1 MTAMLNYWMLASRRL
16 LLFGLFPILVGSI
29 AGLQGWLWNQDAAAF
44 AENLR
49 TVDGRVL
56 RITPDGDDLLLDVEY
71 QTEAGVRHK
80 QQIKVASRLES
91 GLRTVGK
98 VSLIYDLR
106 YPQLA
111 ELGDVVSAHNEK
123 RLYVGITA
131 AGGLLCLAGGFFLG
145 HRARQTARIL
155 TLFKSG
161 TLVQTEVRDSA
172 LAPGSQTGRFT
183 YAFRGPNARWYEG
196 KSPEMNA
203 SQLREWPVGKRILA
217 AYDPAN
223 PRSNEADIFGI
234 VDEKRRGAVLTADS

>member
-16 LLFGLFPILVGSI
+16 LLFGLLPMLAGSI
-29 AGLQGWLWNQDAAAF
+29 VGLQGWLWNQDAAAF

-49 TVDGRVL
+49 TADGQVL
-56 RITPDGDDLLLDVEY
+56 RITPDGDDLMLDVEY
-71 QTEAGVRHK
+71 ETEAGVRHK
-80 QQIKVASRLES
+80 QQIKVDSRQES
-91 GLRTVGK
+91 ELRTVGK

-106 YPQLA
+106 YPQSA
-111 ELGDVVSAHNEK
+111 ELGDVVTAHNEK
-123 RLYVGITA
+123 RLYMGITA
-131 AGGLLCLAGGFFLG
+131 AGALLCLTGVFFLG

-172 LAPGSQTGRFT
+172 LAPGTQTGRFT

-196 KSPEMNA
+196 KSPEMKA
-203 SQLREWPVGKRILA
+203 TQLKEWPVGKRILA
-217 AYDPAN
+217 AYDPVN
-223 PRSNEADIFGI
+223 PRSNEADVFRL

>member
-1 MTAMLNYWMLASRRL
+1 MLNYWMLASRRL
-16 LLFGLFPILVGSI
+16 LIFGLLPMLAGSI
-29 AGLQGWLWNQDAAAF
+29 VGLQGWLWNQDAAAF

-71 QTEAGVRHK
+71 IAEAGVLHK

-91 GLRTVGK
+91 GLRSVGK

-111 ELGDVVSAHNEK
+111 ELGDVVTAHNEK
-123 RLYVGITA
+123 RLYMGMAA
-131 AGGLLCLAGGFFLG
+131 AGSILCLTGVFFLG
-145 HRARQTARIL
+145 HRALQTARTL

-172 LAPGSQTGRFT
+172 LEPGKQTGRFI

-203 SQLREWPVGKRILA
+203 AQLRKWPVGKPILA
-217 AYDPAN
+217 AYDASN
-223 PRSNEADIFGI
+223 PRSNEAVVFGI
-234 VDEKRRGAVLTADS
+234 VDEKRRGAMLTAGS